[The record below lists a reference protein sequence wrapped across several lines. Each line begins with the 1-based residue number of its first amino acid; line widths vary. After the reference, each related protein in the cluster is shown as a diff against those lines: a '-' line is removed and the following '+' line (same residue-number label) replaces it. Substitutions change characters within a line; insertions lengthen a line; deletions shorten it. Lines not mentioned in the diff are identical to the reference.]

1 MFVITE
7 MESIY
12 MMTTRSIRRC
22 FIIDHLRYC
31 FSIQDYSTMVYLR
44 FHHEDEHEVSK
55 QVVLRLLLGSV
66 LGEYSGKAEAAAAFS
81 STEFRAS

>member
-1 MFVITE
+1 MSVITE
-7 MESIY
+7 MELIY
-12 MMTTRSIRRC
+12 MMTTRGIRRC
-22 FIIDHLRYC
+22 FIIGHLKYY
-31 FSIQDYSTMVYLR
+31 FSIQNYSIMVYLR

-55 QVVLRLLLGSV
+55 QVALRLLLGSV